1 MTKFNLYKLLYEKM
15 QAKQDDKMR
24 SEKSRKFWQDANK
37 QQEIKM
43 NEYFKK
49 KEREEKVSNLYQ
61 YFIDERYY
69 GKKRYDKLAL
79 KEEHK
84 REVKNIVAII
94 IVNGLLEKEL
104 ISKFTEISK
113 QAVSYIKQGYKINL
127 KYCLIKYKKKDKAI
141 NLTYSHIQAIL
152 YECFYFG
159 QTETYIPPPFTYIQL
174 NKIKDIKYYKIM
186 HETTMSICYINCD
199 CNIFD
204 DIKKR
209 LISIMKLKNFRYKP
223 LKEVNSND
231 FEIEKDFTNMILKW
245 ETSEKEALTRAFGLS
260 TLTTVQIKSR
270 KADGEIFIVLKG
282 KYFKLIKVKYNI
294 PVRYTIRF
302 SE

>member
-159 QTETYIPPPFTYIQL
+159 QTKSYLPPPFTYDEISKL
-174 NKIKDIKYYKIM
+174 KDIKFVNLLDGTNMRIFF
-186 HETTMSICYINCD
+186 INLELER
-199 CNIFD
+199 FD
-204 DIKKR
+204 DIKKG
-209 LISIMKLKNFRYKP
+209 LFSIMKPLPFKYKP
-223 LKEVNSND
+223 EKNVNFND
-231 FEIEKDFTNMILKW
+231 FEIEKDLTSMILKW
-245 ETSEKEALTRAFGLS
+245 ETSEKEALTREFGLS
-260 TLTTVQIKSR
+260 TLKSVMIKYR
-270 KADGEIFIVLKG
+270 KTDGKIFIVLKG
-282 KYFKLIKVKYNI
+282 KYFRLTKLKYKI
-294 PVRYTIRF
+294 AI
-302 SE
+302 